1 MVVVGTKPC
10 IVVSTVSVAEELFQA
25 NDANFLSRPT
35 RLYWNLRSG
44 STEYKDFG
52 APYGKYWRQL
62 RKLCNNE
69 LFSPKRQA
77 SYEKV
82 RAEEVHDMLHSLLEE
97 SRIGNAV
104 NLKLKLYGV
113 AANTMTRM
121 LTNKRFVTTLGRII
135 LYFNGTFRG
144 GVYPYSTF
152 FFFWF
157 FLQYYRMQ

>member
-1 MVVVGTKPC
+1 MIVAGTKPC
-10 IVVSTVSVAEELFQA
+10 IVVSTASVAEELFQT
-25 NDANFLSRPT
+25 NDANFSSRPT
-35 RLYWNLRSG
+35 RLYWNVRSG

-82 RAEEVHDMLHSLLEE
+82 RTEEVHDMLHSLLEE

-144 GVYPYSTF
+144 GVYPYSMLF
-152 FFFWF
+152 YWF